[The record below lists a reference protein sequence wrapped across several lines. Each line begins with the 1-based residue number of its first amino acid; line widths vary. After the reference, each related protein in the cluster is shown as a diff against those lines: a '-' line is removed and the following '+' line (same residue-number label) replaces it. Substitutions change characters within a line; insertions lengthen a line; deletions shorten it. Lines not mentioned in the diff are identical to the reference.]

1 MDIVKGLLI
10 VSFLYTVL
18 LVIVYFSKSRLNN
31 MENDI
36 YKILLTS
43 NLIGLVLEFISVIS
57 AGQMTQVG
65 DKIQESFIVS
75 LTARFYLIYLLI
87 WMSTFISYIYSI
99 SFDITRK
106 FYRYIHERWN
116 FFKGLF
122 VTFFIGFV
130 SYLSF
135 APMYFYNDGIT
146 GYTWGPAIDALML
159 LFTFGVI
166 FCLVNVLLSF
176 KKVKFKRYAPV
187 FSFFAGVALVVI
199 LKAIDPGI
207 QVVGTTLS
215 FVTILMFFTIENP
228 DLQMLSELKEN
239 RQLIEKS
246 YESNANFIFNVS
258 QEVKNPIKNI
268 EAIYNELKEE
278 NNIEVIK
285 SGLQAVKRNSDDLNF
300 IVSNF
305 LDVSSLDAHNI
316 KIVSNRYNLVNLLR
330 SIEAR
335 AKQEINDEVEFRMN
349 ITSNVPEILYGDE
362 VKLKQILMT
371 IIYNAIKFTKKGFI
385 EVEVGAIVKYEAC
398 RLIITIEDSG
408 CGMSLNEVNDLMSHE
423 GSLSEEEIRLL
434 DQVDL
439 NINIVNKITKII
451 GGSLLIK
458 SEEGKG
464 SKFTIILEQ
473 KIYNSDDNPKIVNA
487 KYDRSF
493 LNSKRVLLVTDK
505 KDDIAYLKAIF
516 AKNDVEVITT
526 MYGKDCVD
534 KIANKEY
541 YDLIIIEDEM
551 KLGSG
556 ITTLQE
562 LQNINNKVPVV
573 VMIDKN
579 KERIKKV
586 YLKDGFVDCLLKNK
600 IKSETERIIKKHL

>member
-187 FSFFAGVALVVI
+187 FSFFAGAALVVI